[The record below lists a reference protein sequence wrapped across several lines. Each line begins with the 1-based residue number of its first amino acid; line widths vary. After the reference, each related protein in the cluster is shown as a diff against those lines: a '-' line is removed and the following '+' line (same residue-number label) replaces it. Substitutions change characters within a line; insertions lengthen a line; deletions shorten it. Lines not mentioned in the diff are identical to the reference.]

1 MNSEITDI
9 TSQTNVQSGT
19 VHLIRNGRIRQMV
32 FMDAKL
38 PSGEA
43 YLTLPQMLSTDQPL
57 INTVWMLMRYDMTLH
72 IIWLRPIGT
81 WGQSNGQAGATL
93 NGTLTWLV

>member
-1 MNSEITDI
+1 MNSEITNI

-32 FMDAKL
+32 FVDAKL
-38 PSGEA
+38 PSGEM

-57 INTVWMLMRYDMTLH
+57 ISTEWILRRYDMTLLF
-72 IIWLRPIGT
+72 IWLRPSGT